1 MEAVMAKDYSGGMN
15 FEFTSGGKQP
25 QGRSSAQPEQPDPE
39 TPFRMLV
46 LGDFSGREPRAIS
59 QTSSAL
65 AARRPTAIDT
75 DNFETVM
82 SKLGVELHLR
92 VGDSQDSK
100 MVLQFKSLDDF
111 HPDQIAQRLPIFQ
124 VLKRMKQMLANPAT
138 FEAAAQQ
145 VRALLGQGTARA
157 AAPTSMP
164 AAPAGSND
172 ALFEQLLGAPASNL
186 PDGGKKKVDVSSI
199 MADAVRGHVVPD
211 APPEQAELRRILDEA
226 VAIQM
231 RAILNQKDFQALES
245 AWRSLHF
252 LVSRL
257 ELGEEVQLFILDI
270 SKPEVL
276 ADLRNDN
283 SGLNKLIVEQTINTP
298 GAEPWALIIGNYTFT
313 DSQEDV
319 ELLARLATV
328 ASEAG
333 APFLGAASPQIFGCS
348 SLAESPD
355 ASQWQEPR
363 GDMWDKL
370 RKLPQAQYIALAFPR
385 LMLRLP
391 YGSNTEPTDIPGF
404 EEFTSNFAH
413 EQYVWGNP
421 AFGCAYALADAFR
434 ENGWDMQAGG
444 FLELSDLPIHNYQRE
459 GEKQTKPAAEAFLT
473 DRAGSKIQD
482 RGVIPLLSIKGRDAA
497 RFAGFHSIASPQRP
511 LAGRWSS

>member
-1 MEAVMAKDYSGGMN
+1 
-15 FEFTSGGKQP
+15 
-25 QGRSSAQPEQPDPE
+25 
-39 TPFRMLV
+39 
-46 LGDFSGREPRAIS
+46 
-59 QTSSAL
+59 
-65 AARRPTAIDT
+65 
-75 DNFETVM
+75 
-82 SKLGVELHLR
+82 
-92 VGDSQDSK
+92 

-111 HPDQIAQRLPIFQ
+111 HPDQIAQRLPIFR

-138 FEAAAQQ
+138 FEAAAEQ
-145 VRALLGQGTARA
+145 VRALLGQG
-157 AAPTSMP
+157 AAPAAVPTP

-199 MADAVRGHVVPD
+199 MADAVRGHIVPD

-245 AWRSLHF
+245 AWRSLRF

-276 ADLRNDN
+276 ADLRNDA
-283 SGLNKLIVEQTINTP
+283 SGLNKIIVEQTINSP
-298 GAEPWALIIGNYTFT
+298 GAEPWALIIGNYTFS

-333 APFLGAASPQIFGCS
+333 APFLGAAPPQVFGCS

-355 ASQWQEPR
+355 SAEWQPPSS
-363 GDMWDKL
+363 DMWDKL
-370 RKLPQAQYIALAFPR
+370 RKLAQSEYIALAFPR
-385 LMLRLP
+385 LLLRLP
-391 YGSNTEPTDIPGF
+391 YGSDTEPTDIPGF
-404 EEFTSNFAH
+404 EEFTANFAH

-444 FLELSDLPIHNYQRE
+444 FLELSDLPIHNYQRD

-497 RFAGFHSIASPQRP
+497 RFAGFHSIASSQKP

>member
-1 MEAVMAKDYSGGMN
+1 MAKDYSGGMN
-15 FEFTSGGKQP
+15 FEFTSGGKRP
-25 QGRSSAQPEQPDPE
+25 QGQSSARPERPDPE

-46 LGDFSGREPRAIS
+46 LGDFSGREHRGIS

-65 AARRPTAIDT
+65 GARRPIAIDT
-75 DNFETVM
+75 DSFDAAM

-100 MVLQFKSLDDF
+100 MVLQFKSLEDF
-111 HPDQIAQRLPIFQ
+111 HPDRIAARLPIFQ
-124 VLKRMKQMLANPAT
+124 MLKRMKQMLASPAT
-138 FEAAAQQ
+138 FEAAAAQ
-145 VRALLGQGTARA
+145 VRALLGQGSAPA
-157 AAPTSMP
+157 AASPTPP
-164 AAPAGSND
+164 AASGGSQD
-172 ALFEQLLGAPASNL
+172 ELFERLLGAPASNITQ
-186 PDGGKKKVDVSSI
+186 PGAKKVDVSSI

-231 RAILNQKDFQALES
+231 RAILNQKDFQALEA

-257 ELGEEVQLFILDI
+257 EFGEKLQLYLLDI
-270 SKPEVL
+270 SKPEVM
-276 ADLRNDN
+276 ADLRNDS
-283 SGLNKLIVEQTINTP
+283 SGLSKIIVEQTIHTP
-298 GAEPWALIIGNYTFT
+298 GAEPWALIIGNYTFN

-319 ELLARLATV
+319 ELLARLATL

-333 APFLGAASPQIFGCS
+333 APFLGAASPQVFGCS
-348 SLAESPD
+348 SLAQSPD
-355 ASQWQEPR
+355 SAEWQPQSS
-363 GDMWDKL
+363 DTWDKF
-370 RKLPQAQYIALAFPR
+370 RKLPQAEFVALAFPR

-391 YGSNTEPTDIPGF
+391 YGSETEPTDIAGF
-404 EEFTSNFAH
+404 EEFTTNFVH

-434 ENGWDMQAGG
+434 ENGWDMEAGG

-459 GEKQTKPAAEAFLT
+459 GEKQVKPSAEAFLT

-497 RFAGFHSIASPQRP
+497 RFAGFHSIASPSKP
-511 LAGRWSS
+511 LAGPWSA

>member
-1 MEAVMAKDYSGGMN
+1 MAKDYSGGMN
-15 FEFTSGGKQP
+15 FEFTSGGNRP
-25 QGRSSAQPEQPDPE
+25 QDQSSTQHERPDPE

-46 LGDFSGREPRAIS
+46 LGDFSGREHRRIS

-65 AARRPTAIDT
+65 AARRPIAIDT
-75 DNFETVM
+75 DSFDSVM
-82 SKLGVELHLR
+82 SKLNVELHLR
-92 VGDSQDSK
+92 VGDAQDNK

-124 VLKRMKQMLANPAT
+124 VLKRMKLMLANPAT
-138 FEAAAQQ
+138 FEAAAEQ
-145 VRALLGQGTARA
+145 VRALLGPGPA
-157 AAPTSMP
+157 P
-164 AAPAGSND
+164 AAQTPAAGPAASGSQD
-172 ALFEQLLGAPASNL
+172 ELFERLLGAPASNITQ
-186 PDGGKKKVDVSSI
+186 PGAKKVDVSSI

-211 APPEQAELRRILDEA
+211 APAEQAELRRILDEA

-231 RAILNQKDFQALES
+231 RAILNQKDFQALEA
-245 AWRSLHF
+245 AWRSVHF
-252 LVSRL
+252 LASRL
-257 ELGEEVQLFILDI
+257 ELGEELQLFLLDI

-276 ADLRNDN
+276 ADLRDET
-283 SGLNKLIVEQTINTP
+283 SGLNRVVVEQTINTP
-298 GAEPWALIIGNYTFT
+298 GAEPWALIIGNFIFS
-313 DSQEDV
+313 DSPEDV
-319 ELLARLATV
+319 ELLARLATL

-333 APFLGAASPQIFGCS
+333 APFIGAASPEVFGCS
-348 SLAESPD
+348 SLGESPD
-355 ASQWQEPR
+355 SADWHVSGSET
-363 GDMWDKL
+363 WDKF
-370 RKLPQAQYIALAFPR
+370 RKLPQAEYVALAFPR

-391 YGSNTEPTDIPGF
+391 YGSETEPTDIPGF
-404 EEFTSNFAH
+404 EEFTPNFAH

-459 GEKQTKPAAEAFLT
+459 GEKKVKPSAEAFLT

-497 RFAGFHSIASPQRP
+497 QFSGFHSIASPTKP

>member
-1 MEAVMAKDYSGGMN
+1 MAKDYSGGMN
-15 FEFTSGGKQP
+15 FEFTSGGKRP
-25 QGRSSAQPEQPDPE
+25 QGQSSARPERPDPE

-46 LGDFSGREPRAIS
+46 LGDFSGREHRGIS

-65 AARRPTAIDT
+65 ASRRPISIDT
-75 DNFETVM
+75 DNFDAAMT
-82 SKLGVELHLR
+82 KLGVELHLR
-92 VGDSQDSK
+92 IGDAQDSK
-100 MVLQFKSLDDF
+100 MVLQFKSLEDF
-111 HPDQIAQRLPIFQ
+111 HPDRIAARLPIFQ
-124 VLKRMKQMLANPAT
+124 MLKRMKQMLASPAT
-138 FEAAAQQ
+138 FEAAAAQ
-145 VRALLGQGTARA
+145 VRALLGHGSA
-157 AAPTSMP
+157 P
-164 AAPAGSND
+164 AASPSPTAGPAASSGSQD
-172 ALFEQLLGAPASNL
+172 ELFERLLGAPASNITQ
-186 PDGGKKKVDVSSI
+186 PGTKKVDVSSI

-257 ELGEEVQLFILDI
+257 EFGEELQLYLLDI
-270 SKPEVL
+270 SKPEVM
-276 ADLRNDN
+276 ADLRNDS
-283 SGLNKLIVEQTINTP
+283 SGLSKIIVEQTIHTP
-298 GAEPWALIIGNYTFT
+298 GAEPWALIIGNFTFNN
-313 DSQEDV
+313 SQEDV

-333 APFLGAASPQIFGCS
+333 APFLGAASPQVFGCS

-355 ASQWQEPR
+355 SAEWQPQSS
-363 GDMWDKL
+363 DMWDKF
-370 RKLPQAQYIALAFPR
+370 RKLPQSEYVALAFPR

-391 YGSNTEPTDIPGF
+391 YGSDTEPTDLPGF
-404 EEFTSNFAH
+404 EEFTPNFAH

-434 ENGWDMQAGG
+434 ENGWEMEAGG
-444 FLELSDLPIHNYQRE
+444 FLELSDLPLHNYQRE
-459 GEKQTKPAAEAFLT
+459 GEKQVKPSAEAFLT

-497 RFAGFHSIASPQRP
+497 RFAGFHSISSPSKP
-511 LAGRWSS
+511 LAGPWSA

>member
-1 MEAVMAKDYSGGMN
+1 MAKDYSGGMN
-15 FEFTSGGKQP
+15 FEFTSGGKRP
-25 QGRSSAQPEQPDPE
+25 QGQSSARPERPDPE

-46 LGDFSGREPRAIS
+46 LGDFSGREHRGIS
-59 QTSSAL
+59 QTSSAIDS
-65 AARRPTAIDT
+65 RRPIAIDT
-75 DNFETVM
+75 DNFDAAM

-92 VGDSQDSK
+92 VGDAQDNK
-100 MVLQFKSLDDF
+100 MVLQFKSLEDF
-111 HPDQIAQRLPIFQ
+111 HPDRIAARLPIFQ
-124 VLKRMKQMLANPAT
+124 MLKRMKQMLASPST
-138 FEAAAQQ
+138 FEAAAAQ
-145 VRALLGQGTARA
+145 VRALLGHGS
-157 AAPTSMP
+157 APTATPSP
-164 AAPAGSND
+164 AAPAASGGSQD
-172 ALFEQLLGAPASNL
+172 ELFERLLGAPASNITQ
-186 PDGGKKKVDVSSI
+186 PGAKKVDVSSI

-231 RAILNQKDFQALES
+231 RAILNQKDFQALEA

-257 ELGEEVQLFILDI
+257 EFGEELQLYLLDI
-270 SKPEVL
+270 SKPEVM
-276 ADLRNDN
+276 ADLRNES
-283 SGLNKLIVEQTINTP
+283 SGLSEIIVEQTIHIP
-298 GAEPWALIIGNYTFT
+298 GAEPWALILGNFTFN

-319 ELLARLATV
+319 ELLARLATL

-333 APFLGAASPQIFGCS
+333 APFLGAASCQVFGCS

-355 ASQWQEPR
+355 SAQWQPQSS
-363 GDMWDKL
+363 DMWDKF
-370 RKLPQAQYIALAFPR
+370 RKMPQSQYVALAFPR

-391 YGSNTEPTDIPGF
+391 YGSETEPTDIPGF
-404 EEFTSNFAH
+404 EEFTPNFVH
-413 EQYVWGNP
+413 EQYLWGNP

-434 ENGWDMQAGG
+434 ENGWDMEAGG

-459 GEKQTKPAAEAFLT
+459 GEKQVKPSAEAFLT

-497 RFAGFHSIASPQRP
+497 RFAGFHSIASPSKP
-511 LAGRWSS
+511 LAGRWSA

>member
-1 MEAVMAKDYSGGMN
+1 MAKDYSGGMN
-15 FEFTSGGKQP
+15 FEFSSGGKRPAGQP
-25 QGRSSAQPEQPDPE
+25 SPQHEHPEPD

-46 LGDFSGREPRAIS
+46 LGDFSGREHRGVSKVAV
-59 QTSSAL
+59 
-65 AARRPTAIDT
+65 RPVAIDT
-75 DNFETVM
+75 DNFDSVIN
-82 SKLGVELHLR
+82 KLGVEVHLR
-92 VGDSQDSK
+92 VGDAQDSK
-100 MVLQFKSLDDF
+100 MVVPIKKLDDF
-111 HPDQIAQRLPIFQ
+111 HPDQIAQNLAIFG
-124 VLKRMKQMLANPAT
+124 VLRRMKQMLASPAT
-138 FEAAAQQ
+138 FEAAAAQ
-145 VRALLGQGTARA
+145 VRALLGSGPAPA
-157 AAPTSMP
+157 VAPTS
-164 AAPAGSND
+164 APASGGND
-172 ALFEQLLGAPASNL
+172 ADFERLLGAPASNL
-186 PDGGKKKVDVSSI
+186 PDGGKKQVDISSI

-211 APPEQAELRRILDEA
+211 APPEQGELRRILDEA

-257 ELGEEVQLFILDI
+257 ELGEEIQLQVLDI

-276 ADLRNDN
+276 ADLRNDQ
-283 SGLNKLIVEQTINTP
+283 SGLSKMIVEQTINTP
-298 GAEPWALIIGNYTFT
+298 GADPWALIIGNYTFS

-319 ELLARLATV
+319 EMLARLATV

-333 APFLGAASPQIFGCS
+333 APFLAAASPQLFGCP

-355 ASQWQEPR
+355 SAQWQTRSSE
-363 GDMWDKL
+363 MWDKL
-370 RKLPQAQYIALAFPR
+370 RKMPQAEYVALAFPR

-391 YGSNTEPTDIPGF
+391 YGSDTEPTDIPGF
-404 EEFTSNFAH
+404 EEFTPNFAH

-444 FLELSDLPIHNYQRE
+444 FLELSDLPIHNYQRN

-497 RFAGFHSIASPQRP
+497 KFAGFHSIASPTKP
-511 LAGRWSS
+511 LLGRWSA

>member
-1 MEAVMAKDYSGGMN
+1 MAKDYSGGMN

-25 QGRSSAQPEQPDPE
+25 QGRSSPRPERPDPE

-46 LGDFSGREPRAIS
+46 LGDFSGREHRGIS

-65 AARRPTAIDT
+65 AARRPIAIDT
-75 DNFETVM
+75 DNFDAAM

-92 VGDSQDSK
+92 IGDAQDSK
-100 MVLQFKSLDDF
+100 MVLQFKSLEDF
-111 HPDQIAQRLPIFQ
+111 HPDRIAARLSIFQ
-124 VLKRMKQMLANPAT
+124 MLKRMKQMLASPAT
-138 FEAAAQQ
+138 FEAAAAQ
-145 VRALLGQGTARA
+145 VRALLGHGSASAASPSSATA
-157 AAPTSMP
+157 P
-164 AAPAGSND
+164 AASSGSQD
-172 ALFEQLLGAPASNL
+172 ELFERLLGAPASNIAQ
-186 PDGGKKKVDVSSI
+186 PGAKKVDISSI
-199 MADAVRGHVVPD
+199 MADAVRGHIVPD

-226 VAIQM
+226 AAIQM
-231 RAILNQKDFQALES
+231 RAILNQKDFQALEA

-257 ELGEEVQLFILDI
+257 EFGEELQLYLLDI
-270 SKPEVL
+270 SKPEVI
-276 ADLRNDN
+276 ADLRDPA
-283 SGLNKLIVEQTINTP
+283 SGLNKLIIEQTIHTP
-298 GAEPWALIIGNYTFT
+298 GAEPWALIIGNYTFN

-319 ELLARLATV
+319 ELLARLATLS
-328 ASEAG
+328 SEAG
-333 APFLGAASPQIFGCS
+333 APFLAAASPEVFGCS

-355 ASQWQEPR
+355 YAEWQPQSS
-363 GDMWDKL
+363 DTWDKF
-370 RKLPQAQYIALAFPR
+370 RKLPQSEYVALAFPR

-391 YGSNTEPTDIPGF
+391 YGSDTEPTDIPGF
-404 EEFTSNFAH
+404 EEFTPNFAH

-434 ENGWDMQAGG
+434 ENGWDMEAGG

-459 GEKQTKPAAEAFLT
+459 GEKHVKPSAEAFLT

-497 RFAGFHSIASPQRP
+497 RFAGFHSIASPSKP
-511 LAGRWSS
+511 LAGRWSA